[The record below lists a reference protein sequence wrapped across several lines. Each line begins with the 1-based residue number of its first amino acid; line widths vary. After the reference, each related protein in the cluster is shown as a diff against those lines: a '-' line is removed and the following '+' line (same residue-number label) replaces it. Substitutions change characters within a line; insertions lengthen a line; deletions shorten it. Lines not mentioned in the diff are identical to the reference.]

1 MKFYESKTAKFLA
14 GKGFYIVLAVCM
26 VVIGIAAYSA
36 MESAS
41 PNTVQ
46 EESRESEQNSIV
58 IPSVPATLPQSS
70 NLPVTY
76 EEPDTS
82 SVEDVDGE
90 GEAPYF
96 LEPISGTVTKHFSNT
111 ALQYSKTFND
121 MRIHTGT
128 DITPAD
134 ATVVVAANSGT
145 VKSVEENTV
154 YGTVI
159 TIDHGEGVVLKYCGV
174 KNVTVQKA
182 DMVDAGEI
190 IAEIGTVNNECADNP
205 HLHLELILNGELA
218 DPMELFVTE

>member
-26 VVIGIAAYSA
+26 AVIGVAAYSA
-36 MESAS
+36 MESAT
-41 PNTVQ
+41 PGTVQ
-46 EESRESEQNSIV
+46 EESTESQQNSVV
-58 IPSVPATLPQSS
+58 IPSVPVTPPESS
-70 NLPVTY
+70 NLPATY
-76 EEPDTS
+76 DEPHNSEATD
-82 SVEDVDGE
+82 VEGE

-96 LEPISGTVTKHFSNT
+96 MEPISGTVSKNFSNT
-111 ALQYSKTFND
+111 TLQYSKTFND

-128 DITPAD
+128 DITPTD
-134 ATVVVAANSGT
+134 ASVVVAASSGT

-154 YGTVI
+154 YGTVL

-174 KNVTVQKA
+174 KNVTVQSG
-182 DMVDAGEI
+182 DIVDAGEI
-190 IAEIGTVNNECADNP
+190 IAEIGTVNNECADKP